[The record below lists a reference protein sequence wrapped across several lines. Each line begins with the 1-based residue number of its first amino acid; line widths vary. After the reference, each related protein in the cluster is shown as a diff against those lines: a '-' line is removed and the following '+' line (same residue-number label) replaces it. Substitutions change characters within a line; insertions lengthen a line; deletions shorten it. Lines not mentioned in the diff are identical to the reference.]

1 MPKAEFD
8 QIVRTSAALLS
19 EADVSA
25 AAISVSARNE
35 ERVWIVHE
43 PLNVL
48 AYEDQRRPGQKM
60 RRTLCGGDGS

>member
-8 QIVRTSAALLS
+8 QIVRTSAALVS
-19 EADVSA
+19 EADVNA
-25 AAISVSARNE
+25 AAISVAARND

-48 AYEDQRRPGQKM
+48 AYEDQRRPGRTL
-60 RRTLCGGDGS
+60 RRTLCGGEGS